1 WMRQLWPALAEQR
14 QLPIADAS
22 PFLENFL
29 IDAEECWRE
38 GGNRRC
44 QSGPWVE
51 QDADGTEVHLEATAL
66 TAETVPMLLIE
77 RLGEA
82 YEAKRSMLQKARE
95 TVIAYQRL
103 NSEIQKKEILL
114 HCLAEDMSAALANV
128 I

>member
-1 WMRQLWPALAEQR
+1 MPDRESSPPSVVLRALGFALFVRGADGSLLLEGAQPPPWMRQLWPALAEQR

-51 QDADGTEVHLEATAL
+51 QDADGTEVHLEATVL
-66 TAETVPMLLIE
+66 TAETVP
-77 RLGEA
+77 
-82 YEAKRSMLQKARE
+82 
-95 TVIAYQRL
+95 
-103 NSEIQKKEILL
+103 
-114 HCLAEDMSAALANV
+114 
-128 I
+128 